1 MTRSIPE
8 IQALLV
14 PRAVRLICAGPPFD
28 RRVFLLGQR
37 RILLFFFSFSLSS
50 LFWRGPTHFS
60 AQRLIWIH
68 IDAAGDYCDSSAN
81 CFRIGPCVPAG
92 LQFVN
97 PSIHPPTRP
106 PILPSP
112 LHIGPRL
119 PNNYNLH
126 LPAKSALLQ
135 VACLG
140 PSPQSDHNEG
150 KIPND
155 YASALTER
163 HPGTDTCV
171 PRKELE

>member
-1 MTRSIPE
+1 MQLATIVIRVPIASELAHVCLQVCSSLTHPSI
-8 IQALLV
+8 
-14 PRAVRLICAGPPFD
+14 RLPAP
-28 RRVFLLGQR
+28 
-37 RILLFFFSFSLSS
+37 LSS
-50 LFWRGPTHFS
+50 
-60 AQRLIWIH
+60 
-68 IDAAGDYCDSSAN
+68 
-81 CFRIGPCVPAG
+81 
-92 LQFVN
+92 
-97 PSIHPPTRP
+97 
-106 PILPSP
+106 SP
-112 LHIGPRL
+112 FHIGPRL